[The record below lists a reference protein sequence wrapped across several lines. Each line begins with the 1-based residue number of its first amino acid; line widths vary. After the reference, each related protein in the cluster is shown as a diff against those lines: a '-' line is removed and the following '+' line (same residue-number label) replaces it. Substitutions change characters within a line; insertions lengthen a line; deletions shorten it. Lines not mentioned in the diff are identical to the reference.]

1 MTDYKQ
7 QRRILVAH
15 DLHMLADI
23 LRDCGRDSVS
33 VDEILAIGDAIKR
46 GEPIYA
52 SIYKVVVQD
61 SEEPEST

>member
-15 DLHMLADI
+15 DLHMLGDI
-23 LRDCGRDSVS
+23 LKDCGREAIS
-33 VDEILAIGDAIKR
+33 VDEIIEIGDAIKR

-52 SIYKVVVQD
+52 SIYKVVVQ
-61 SEEPEST
+61 EPSEST